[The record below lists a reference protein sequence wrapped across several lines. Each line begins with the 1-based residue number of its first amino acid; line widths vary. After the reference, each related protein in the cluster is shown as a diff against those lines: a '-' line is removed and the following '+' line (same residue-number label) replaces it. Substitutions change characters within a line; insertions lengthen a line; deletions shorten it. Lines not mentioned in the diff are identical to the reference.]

1 MARLLATSVL
11 LAYALAAPTQ
21 LESYANRYDFI
32 IVGGGTSGL
41 VLANRLSEDSTTTVA
56 VVEAGDSV
64 FSNPNVTSST
74 GYGLAFGTDIDYAF
88 QSTPQEHAGNKS
100 QTLRAGKA
108 LGGTSTINGLVY
120 LRAETSQI
128 DAFAKLGN
136 NLSWDSLLPYY
147 KKAEG
152 LQRPTET
159 QSKLGASY
167 EAAQHGFEGPL
178 TVGWPTEM
186 VGSNFSQ
193 TLNTTYASMGLYWNE
208 DPNAGHMRG
217 WNAYPQTSDPSTNLR
232 EDAARA
238 YYFPYSG
245 RPNLHLYL
253 NSHVEHLTWE
263 AESNATQPSAN
274 GVAYTDASG
283 AQKQLL
289 ANKEVILSAGSL
301 VSPLILERSGVGNP
315 AILKQF
321 GIQPKIDLPHVGENL
336 QDQTTGSYS
345 TTTNVNLTGA
355 SDYVAYLNIRD
366 ILGNETEQL
375 KEHVQSSIPAWADE
389 VVAVSGGTA
398 NRTAIQQLFELQHS
412 MIFDDEVVVSEV
424 LVKAPSEG
432 ASSISYWGLM
442 PFSRGNIH
450 ITSANTSAPARINPN
465 YFQLDYDIAQ
475 QVGTA
480 KAARRNAN
488 TAPLSNYLPVETS
501 PGLDVVPANATDDV
515 WAEWSKSTYRSNFH
529 YIATAAMMPKEM
541 GGVVGDDH
549 LVYGSANVRVVDAS
563 VMPFQVSGHLTA
575 TLYALA
581 ERAADV
587 IKGAHA

>member
-1 MARLLATSVL
+1 MARLLATSL
-11 LAYALAAPTQ
+11 FLASALAAPSQ
-21 LESYANRYDFI
+21 LPSYANRYDFI

-41 VLANRLSEDSTTTVA
+41 VLANRLSEDPNLTVA

-64 FSNPNVTSST
+64 FGNPNVTSST

-100 QTLRAGKA
+100 QILRAGKA
-108 LGGTSTINGLVY
+108 LGGTSTINGMVY

-136 NLSWDSLLPYY
+136 NISWDSLLLYY

-152 LQRPTET
+152 LQRPTEI
-159 QSKLGASY
+159 QSQLGATY
-167 EAAQHGFEGPL
+167 EANQHGFEGPL

-186 VGSNFSQ
+186 VGNNFSQ
-193 TLNTTYASMGLYWNE
+193 TLNTTYAAMGLPWNE
-208 DPNAGHMRG
+208 DPNGGHMRG
-217 WNAYPQTSDPSTNLR
+217 WNVYPQTSDPSANLR

-238 YYFPYSG
+238 YYFPFSG
-245 RPNLHLYL
+245 RANLHLYL
-253 NSHVEHLTWE
+253 NSSVQRITWE
-263 AESNATQPSAN
+263 AQSNTTLPSAS
-274 GVAYTDASG
+274 GVAYKDASG
-283 AQKQLL
+283 AEEQLL
-289 ANKEVILSAGSL
+289 ANKDVILSAGSL

-321 GIQPKIDLPHVGENL
+321 GIEPKIDLPNVGENL
-336 QDQTTGSYS
+336 QDQTTGSYG
-345 TTTNVNLTGA
+345 TTANLNLTGT
-355 SDYVAYLNIRD
+355 SDYVAYLNIHD
-366 ILGNETEQL
+366 IFGDDTEQL
-375 KEHVQSSIPAWADE
+375 REHVQSSIPAWADE
-389 VVAVSGGTA
+389 AVADSGGTA
-398 NRTAIQQLFELQHS
+398 NRTAIQQLFEIQHS
-412 MIFDDEVVVSEV
+412 MIFDDEVVISEV

-432 ASSISYWGLM
+432 SGSISYWGLM

-450 ITSANTSAPARINPN
+450 ISSANASAPAYINPN
-465 YFQLDYDIAQ
+465 YFQLDYDVSQ
-475 QVGTA
+475 LVGTV

-488 TAPLSNYLPVETS
+488 TAPLKNFLPTETS
-501 PGLDVVPANATDDV
+501 PGLDVVPANAPKEV
-515 WAEWSKSTYRSNFH
+515 WAEWLKSTYRSNFH
-529 YIATAAMMPKEM
+529 YISTAAMMPKEM

-563 VMPFQVSGHLTA
+563 VLPFQVSGHLTA

-587 IKGAHA
+587 IKAAHA